1 MMVCVRTVSLLGCLL
16 GGTPNVA
23 SFDLFLVIG
32 IGALIT
38 PRYRN
43 YTINSNKPIV
53 SVDYFIQFFHVEN
66 SVPPVLNTLKNTG
79 DAKNSMSEETSPLT
93 RLMQTEGFKPFSG
106 PDAFRVLSKAKAR
119 LNMEKVEMDDILKAV
134 SSLGFIL
141 ETETAL
147 IYALQDQICTRCGWC
162 CTENTS
168 LRASK
173 DELKRIAEHKKRSY
187 KKLKKSIRARP
198 NKDGTMRVTRHP
210 CPFYEDGCSV
220 YPVRPGVCRSF
231 PTNMILSSLAGDGSY
246 PDKCEISDDLL
257 AELVIKRALEEKM
270 SRENPELM
278 RSIAKKKRDEMS
290 RLSQMPQAQRLQH
303 LISRYRSSLR

>member
-1 MMVCVRTVSLLGCLL
+1 MRGEPSPPGPS
-16 GGTPNVA
+16 TP
-23 SFDLFLVIG
+23 
-32 IGALIT
+32 
-38 PRYRN
+38 
-43 YTINSNKPIV
+43 
-53 SVDYFIQFFHVEN
+53 
-66 SVPPVLNTLKNTG
+66 LKTMG
-79 DAKNSMSEETSPLT
+79 DARKSMSEETSPLT

-119 LNMEKVEMDDILKAV
+119 LNLEKVEIDDILKAV

-141 ETETAL
+141 ETEMAL

-187 KKLKKSIRARP
+187 KKLKKRIRARP

-220 YPVRPGVCRSF
+220 YAVRPGVCRSY
-231 PTNMILSSLAGDGSY
+231 PTNMILSSLAGDGPY

-257 AELVIKRALEEKM
+257 AEIVIKRALEEKM

-278 RSIAKKKRDEMS
+278 RSMAEKKRDEMN
-290 RLSQMPQAQRLQH
+290 RLSQMTQAQRLQH
-303 LISRYRSSLR
+303 LVSRYRSSLRQSQ